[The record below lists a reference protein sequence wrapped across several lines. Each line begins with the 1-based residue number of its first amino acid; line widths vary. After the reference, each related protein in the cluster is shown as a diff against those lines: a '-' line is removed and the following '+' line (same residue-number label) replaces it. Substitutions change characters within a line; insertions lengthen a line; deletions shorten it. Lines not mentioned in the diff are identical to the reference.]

1 MPLGPLTR
9 YARTE
14 LKTEFELTTNGL
26 EVRESIPPHFVSD
39 SIPAEVSLL
48 TEYRLVILIFDQHL
62 K

>member
-9 YARTE
+9 YVRTE

-26 EVRESIPPHFVSD
+26 EVRESIPPNFVSD
-39 SIPAEVSLL
+39 STPADVSLL
-48 TEYRLVILIFDQHL
+48 TEYRLVSFKFNQHL